1 MSQQETF
8 EIIYKEQSLPVERM
22 MLGGFTCF
30 RVGLIGKAVL
40 VVTRAEKEGGEK
52 FWTSVPEGRQ
62 VEAEQIGP
70 LIESYY
76 RRQQ

>member
-1 MSQQETF
+1 MAQHEAF

-22 MLGGFTCF
+22 MLGNFTCF
-30 RVGLIGKAVL
+30 RVGLIGKAAL
-40 VVTRAEKEGGEK
+40 VVTRAQKGGGEK

-70 LIESYY
+70 LIEAYY

>member
-1 MSQQETF
+1 MAQPETF

-22 MLGGFTCF
+22 ALGSFTCF

-40 VVTRAEKEGGEK
+40 VVTRAEKEGGKK

-62 VEAEQIGP
+62 AEAHEIGP
-70 LIESYY
+70 LIEAYY